1 MDPIDAALDE
11 LALSIAETLAEVEH
25 AYLAAPAPVRYAP
38 RPLPGGEAGTE
49 AGVALALGVC
59 GRAPVERLHVDF
71 EHPLE
76 GPVTA
81 RVVARRGDSEVELDV
96 SGAVASHGQQVA
108 VDLGLLSRPES
119 YLNAAALQLKNRRY
133 RFEEGTYELRL
144 GGVAPDNAVVQVRAT
159 RGDGREQP
167 AERVESLPLEPLDE
181 LFRFAVERPVSAPVV
196 WSGEVP
202 IEGLVELDHDLILA
216 PGTRVL
222 LAPDASLVLRGRMV
236 AQGTA
241 DQPIRFEPS
250 GEAPWGAVALQGP
263 GCSGSL
269 LRHCEFS
276 GGSGLMDGLREYS
289 AYFSVHDAE
298 GVRIESCR
306 FADSRIVD
314 DMVHGVYAE
323 LTFVDCLFQRS
334 LSDALDLDI
343 CRGSI
348 EGCVF
353 EDSGND
359 AIDLMTSQYL
369 VMDSEMRTNGDK
381 GISVGEGSLLLAV
394 GNRFLHNVIG
404 VQAKDSSVADIWNSD
419 FIGNGTAVDAYKKNW
434 RYDGGGRVALGKVLL
449 RGNER
454 TVTADKA
461 SSVTVFDSACDGV
474 IDDAQVAVHP
484 SVDGD
489 EGRARVGDAPEL
501 MDDVGVLRS
510 LATRGRGRIRTDVRG
525 AGEEVP
531 VAP

>member
-49 AGVALALGVC
+49 AGVALALGVS
-59 GRAPVERLHVDF
+59 GRAPVGRLHVAF

-81 RVVARRGDSEVELDV
+81 RVVARRGDGEVELDV

-133 RFEEGTYELRL
+133 RFQEGTYELRL

-241 DQPIRFEPS
+241 DQPLRFEPA

-263 GCSGSL
+263 GSSG
-269 LRHCEFS
+269 
-276 GGSGLMDGLREYS
+276 
-289 AYFSVHDAE
+289 
-298 GVRIESCR
+298 
-306 FADSRIVD
+306 
-314 DMVHGVYAE
+314 
-323 LTFVDCLFQRS
+323 
-334 LSDALDLDI
+334 
-343 CRGSI
+343 
-348 EGCVF
+348 
-353 EDSGND
+353 
-359 AIDLMTSQYL
+359 
-369 VMDSEMRTNGDK
+369 
-381 GISVGEGSLLLAV
+381 
-394 GNRFLHNVIG
+394 
-404 VQAKDSSVADIWNSD
+404 
-419 FIGNGTAVDAYKKNW
+419 
-434 RYDGGGRVALGKVLL
+434 
-449 RGNER
+449 
-454 TVTADKA
+454 
-461 SSVTVFDSACDGV
+461 
-474 IDDAQVAVHP
+474 
-484 SVDGD
+484 
-489 EGRARVGDAPEL
+489 
-501 MDDVGVLRS
+501 
-510 LATRGRGRIRTDVRG
+510 
-525 AGEEVP
+525 
-531 VAP
+531 